1 MTDNSQVQ
9 QVRDRVDHVLATRHD
24 ELYGK
29 VLACVADVLAIDP
42 AKITPAASLI
52 DDLGA
57 ESLDFLDLV
66 FRLETDYKVKI
77 PRDGI
82 RLMAQDGLAD
92 GFEQAGVLTPAAL
105 ERLRILM
112 PEVAQ
117 ARLVPGLRSHQLPN
131 LFTVETFVRLVAW
144 RLAGAEPGG
153 PTEGRR
159 RCASAGTARR
169 ARARSFRLDPAAPA
183 GSRETAR
190 ARRESSS

>member
-9 QVRDRVDHVLATRHD
+9 DVRHRVDALLATRHD

-29 VLACVADVLAIDP
+29 VLGCVADVLAIDP
-42 AKITPAASLI
+42 GKITPAASLI
-52 DDLGA
+52 DDLGV

-66 FRLETDYKVKI
+66 FRLETDHKI
-77 PRDGI
+77 KITRDGI
-82 RLMAQDGLAD
+82 RLIAQDGLGE

-117 ARLVPGLRSHQLPN
+117 SRLAPGLKSHQIPN

-144 RLAGAEPGG
+144 RLA
-153 PTEGRR
+153 
-159 RCASAGTARR
+159 
-169 ARARSFRLDPAAPA
+169 
-183 GSRETAR
+183 ETN
-190 ARRESSS
+190 

>member
-9 QVRDRVDHVLATRHD
+9 EVRNRVDGLLAAKHA
-24 ELYGK
+24 ELYGH

-42 AKITPAASLI
+42 AKVKPDASLI

-66 FRLETDYKVKI
+66 FRLETDFKVKI

-105 ERLRILM
+105 ERLKILM

-117 ARLVPGLRSHQLPN
+117 GRLSPGLRSHQLPN

-144 RLAGAEPGG
+144 RLAETGK
-153 PTEGRR
+153 
-159 RCASAGTARR
+159 
-169 ARARSFRLDPAAPA
+169 PA
-183 GSRETAR
+183 
-190 ARRESSS
+190 

>member
-9 QVRDRVDHVLATRHD
+9 QVRDRIDHVLATKHD

-29 VLACVADVLAIDP
+29 VLACVADVLAIDA
-42 AKITPAASLI
+42 AKITPKASLI

-66 FRLETDYKVKI
+66 FRLETDYNVKI

-82 RLMAQDGLAD
+82 RLVAQDGLAE

-105 ERLRILM
+105 ERLRLLM

-117 ARLVPGLRSHQLPN
+117 ARLVAGLKSHQIPN

-144 RLAGAEPGG
+144 RLADM
-153 PTEGRR
+153 
-159 RCASAGTARR
+159 GT
-169 ARARSFRLDPAAPA
+169 SN
-183 GSRETAR
+183 
-190 ARRESSS
+190 

>member
-9 QVRDRVDHVLATRHD
+9 DVRNRVDALLAARHD

-29 VLACVADVLAIDP
+29 VLGCIADVLAIDP
-42 AKITPAASLI
+42 GKITPAASLI

-66 FRLETDYKVKI
+66 FRLETDHKIKI

-82 RLMAQDGLAD
+82 RLIAQDGLGE

-117 ARLVPGLRSHQLPN
+117 SRLAPGLRSHQIPN

-144 RLAGAEPGG
+144 RLA
-153 PTEGRR
+153 
-159 RCASAGTARR
+159 
-169 ARARSFRLDPAAPA
+169 
-183 GSRETAR
+183 ETN
-190 ARRESSS
+190 